1 MMPCDR
7 RWRIRASGSHQ
18 ATIVRNAQGVDR
30 RKQAGLWFK
39 DRRGPPELFA
49 VEVEMKMKILIAYD
63 GTERADAAIDDLLRA
78 GLPGRAEALVVVT
91 DVWLT
96 SYSSEFSR
104 AVARRRILSSESS
117 SFAPALRE
125 VEEGRALSREALRRL
140 RALFP
145 AWDVRAE
152 VAGGMGS
159 AASALL
165 RRAST
170 WGADLLVVGSGCG
183 TVQDQNFGDPTRQV
197 AAEAPCSVRFA
208 RTRAGESGS
217 AVRLLVGVEG
227 SPAANSAFRA
237 VAAREWP
244 AGSECIVIANAPQD
258 HRAAETLRAS
268 GLKITTLVTEGELC
282 RTLVEEAARRGA
294 DCIFVGTHGREEDA
308 KQTGSRSLI
317 TSLVA
322 GSNCTVEVA
331 RSSLVV
337 SAGAFVPIARASVQ
351 ATVGA
356 SQ

>member
-1 MMPCDR
+1 
-7 RWRIRASGSHQ
+7 
-18 ATIVRNAQGVDR
+18 
-30 RKQAGLWFK
+30 
-39 DRRGPPELFA
+39 
-49 VEVEMKMKILIAYD
+49 MKMKILIAYD
-63 GTERADAAIDDLLRA
+63 GTERAEAAIDDLLWA

-96 SYSSEFSR
+96 SSPTELSR

-159 AASALL
+159 AASTLL
-165 RRAST
+165 HRAST

-183 TVQDQNFGDPTRQV
+183 TVQDQNVGDPTRQV
-197 AAEAPCSVRFA
+197 AAEAPCSVRVA

-217 AVRLLVGVEG
+217 AVRLLVGVNG
-227 SPAANSAFRA
+227 SHGSDSVFRA

-244 AGSECIVIANAPQD
+244 ADSECIVIADAPQ
-258 HRAAETLRAS
+258 HHNAAETLRAS
-268 GLKITTLVTEGELC
+268 GLKITTLLREGELC

-294 DCIFVGTHGREEDA
+294 DCIFVGTHGSEEDA
-308 KQTGSRSLI
+308 KSTVTRSLI

-322 GSNCTVEVA
+322 SSNCTVEVA
-331 RSSLVV
+331 RSPSVV
-337 SAGAFVPIARASVQ
+337 SASAFVPIARSAVQ

>member
-1 MMPCDR
+1 
-7 RWRIRASGSHQ
+7 
-18 ATIVRNAQGVDR
+18 VRYAQGVDR

-39 DRRGPPELFA
+39 DSRGPPELFA

-63 GTERADAAIDDLLRA
+63 GTERADAAIDDLPRA

-96 SYSSEFSR
+96 SSPAEFSR
-104 AVARRRILSSESS
+104 AVARRRILSSGSS

-145 AWDVRAE
+145 AWDVKAE
-152 VAGGMGS
+152 VAGGFGS
-159 AASALL
+159 AASTLL

-183 TVQDQNFGDPTRQV
+183 PVQDRNLGDPTRQV
-197 AAEAPCSVRFA
+197 AAEASCSVRVA
-208 RTRAGESGS
+208 RPRAGESGS
-217 AVRLLVGVEG
+217 AARLLVGVDG
-227 SPAANSAFRA
+227 SPGSDSAFRA
-237 VAAREWP
+237 IAAREWP
-244 AGSECIVIANAPQD
+244 PDSECIVIADAPQ
-258 HRAAETLRAS
+258 HHSAAETLRAS
-268 GLKITTLVTEGELC
+268 GLKITTLVIEGEMC

-294 DCIFVGTHGREEDA
+294 DCIFVGAHRREEDA
-308 KQTGSRSLI
+308 KPTATRSLI

-322 GSNCTVEVA
+322 SSNCTVEVA
-331 RSSLVV
+331 RSPMVV
-337 SAGAFVPIARASVQ
+337 SAGAFVPIARAAVQ

>member
-1 MMPCDR
+1 
-7 RWRIRASGSHQ
+7 
-18 ATIVRNAQGVDR
+18 
-30 RKQAGLWFK
+30 
-39 DRRGPPELFA
+39 
-49 VEVEMKMKILIAYD
+49 MKMKILIAYD
-63 GTERADAAIDDLLRA
+63 GTERADAAIDDLARA

-96 SYSSEFSR
+96 SSPAEFSR

-125 VEEGRALSREALRRL
+125 VEEGRALSSEALRRL
-140 RALFP
+140 GALFP

-170 WGADLLVVGSGCG
+170 WGADLLVVGSGCDP
-183 TVQDQNFGDPTRQV
+183 VQEQTPGDPTRQV
-197 AAEAPCSVRFA
+197 AAEAPCSVRVV

-217 AVRLLVGVEG
+217 AVRLLIGFDG
-227 SPAANSAFRA
+227 SHGATSVFRA

-244 AGSECIVIANAPQD
+244 AGSECIVVADAPQ
-258 HRAAETLRAS
+258 HHSATETLRAS
-268 GLKITTLVTEGELC
+268 GLKITTLFREGELC

-308 KQTGSRSLI
+308 EHLGTRSLI

-322 GSNCTVEVA
+322 SSNCTVEVA
-331 RSSLVV
+331 RSPLVV
-337 SAGAFVPIARASVQ
+337 SAGAFVPIARVAVQ
-351 ATVGA
+351 VAVGA